1 MGEVGG
7 DGEKFVKRVFYR
19 WPALDNSKYQGAR
32 TVGKMK
38 KAARIIWRLF

>member
-1 MGEVGG
+1 MGEVGD
-7 DGEKFVKRVFYR
+7 DGEKFAKRIFYR
-19 WPALDNSKYQGAR
+19 WPTPDNSKYQDAR